1 MVSNFKRIVMFVIT
15 GVMSCLCGFAQDVA
29 QTESNVEMLRKLDM
43 IEASLAGTLAKLVF
57 SAKFEFEGGWSD
69 VFTTDVDDRFFS
81 DQPNFDSM
89 DRASGQLLVGS
100 NCYRYD
106 FNYKSPIHVRKESEK
121 TLSTSWSTTHSS
133 WANNILLEYNPHQQI
148 ATGGS
153 IGEALHVV
161 KISNEEFKYR
171 NQKGAGY
178 SPYFLSGFRTARLFD
193 VLRNIPNLDIN
204 EERIDYPGFNIKVL
218 KITAS
223 SSALPD
229 FQCAWVF
236 DDSQLPFCLLEIQ
249 RGSGDH
255 IQVVKFL
262 EFADLDCGA
271 RFPFC
276 AVTATAYNLDG
287 VIKFD
292 IKRFRLYDFQEGEP
306 ERSKFSVSYS
316 RGAKVYSY
324 PSSRTGGELNP
335 FEMDPAQVDD
345 GSRKV
350 APTFNNA
357 VGEQTNIGSPVISNP
372 QAISA
377 KDQKTGQTSVYL
389 IGLLAALAVLVA
401 MGIIRKIRK

>member
-1 MVSNFKRIVMFVIT
+1 MFVIA

-29 QTESNVEMLRKLDM
+29 QTESNAEMLRKLDM

-81 DQPNFDSM
+81 DQRNFDSM
-89 DRASGQLLVGS
+89 GRASGQLLVGS

-133 WANNILLEYNPHQQI
+133 WANNILLEYYPHQQI

-153 IGEALHVV
+153 IGGSLHVV
-161 KISNEEFKYR
+161 KISNEEFKNR
-171 NQKGAGY
+171 NQKGALF

-193 VLRNIPNLDIN
+193 AVRNISKLDISK
-204 EERIDYPGFNIKVL
+204 ERIDYPGFNSKVL

-229 FQCAWVF
+229 FQCVWVF

-255 IQVVKFL
+255 IQVVKLL
-262 EFADLDCGA
+262 EFADLD
-271 RFPFC
+271 
-276 AVTATAYNLDG
+276 
-287 VIKFD
+287 
-292 IKRFRLYDFQEGEP
+292 
-306 ERSKFSVSYS
+306 
-316 RGAKVYSY
+316 
-324 PSSRTGGELNP
+324 
-335 FEMDPAQVDD
+335 
-345 GSRKV
+345 
-350 APTFNNA
+350 
-357 VGEQTNIGSPVISNP
+357 
-372 QAISA
+372 
-377 KDQKTGQTSVYL
+377 
-389 IGLLAALAVLVA
+389 AVLA
-401 MGIIRKIRK
+401 FRFAL